1 MNVITAVNPFP
12 VAVICNNIREYI
24 QERNLMNVINVV
36 TSFHV
41 IVLYTYT
48 STYYRETARML

>member
-1 MNVITAVNPFP
+1 MNVISAVNPFP

-24 QERNLMNVINVV
+24 QEKYLMNVINVV
-36 TSFHV
+36 KSSHV

-48 STYYRETARML
+48 STYCRETA

>member
-36 TSFHV
+36 KSLHV

-48 STYYRETARML
+48 STYYRETA